1 MSRLF
6 SFPGQFRIAPL
17 LLAFALQ
24 GVSTVAYA
32 DPASNAALID
42 EADALAQKSN
52 ALAEAGDTAGAIAA
66 MRESLRLQEEQVVPN
81 LPSEVQTLFRLEL
94 TEQKLR
100 LVSLYASNGEFT
112 SAVALLE
119 AEIQFHEGLS
129 VPDKHAGQVQ
139 GWRDALPGL
148 RANALL
154 FRAKQAMELHAD
166 DRDSEALLVLQ
177 EILPQLDRATDIDAE
192 QLASVNLLAG
202 RVFAEALAY
211 TEAETRYLRALESGE
226 KAYGPSASELIVC
239 LGELGRLSITR
250 GMPER
255 GAKHLVRAHEIAQA
269 TRDPALASTVK
280 DLGMLLWHR
289 GDNAESIVV
298 LQRALALYGVQSDV
312 NALIGQMATQ
322 LFLAVVQDDSGRFDD
337 AETTF
342 QQLGTQLETLIAEQ
356 PAFSGLKAVYL
367 RRYGVH
373 HLRQGHYEQAEKA
386 LLAGIELSKKS
397 APADSPQVVQQGCD
411 LGEVYWAAGDLARS
425 LEPIGRCFDSREADI
440 ARVLATGTE
449 EQKRA
454 FLGSYLV
461 AFQKTMNAQRL
472 GGNDNTRLNRL
483 ALTQVLRTKGRVLDA
498 MTSSGLAART
508 SQNEETR
515 GLMTRLTS
523 VRAQMASL
531 ASSGMGSTG
540 DLSRLRDEATTI
552 EAKLGEVDAGFRA
565 ATRTIDLASV
575 QQKLTSDDVL
585 VEIVEYRPL
594 DASYRKADP
603 ELRYL
608 AYVVHREGEPRAFDL
623 GPATPID
630 EAVNALRAVLRHP
643 EQDVAPAA
651 RQLHSLVMA
660 PLVTALA
667 GKTHVFLAPDGALN
681 TVPFAALVNAN
692 GFLVEQYDFT
702 YLTSGR
708 DLLRFGA
715 EPPASGPLVVYA
727 NPEFGAAEGNVSG
740 GNTKLSKVVF
750 QQLPG
755 TQAEADALHEL
766 FPDAVVNTG
775 NDASEAAVKRVARPF
790 ALHLATHGYFLPTT
804 SLSNLSGPNGEAL
817 DLQAANERLALAE
830 NPLVRSGLAFAGA
843 TGLRGQAGED
853 GVLTALEASS
863 LDLTGTQLVVLS
875 ACQTAEGEVSQGE
888 GVYGLRRSLTVAGA
902 EALVMSL
909 WSVDDEATSYL
920 MRGYY
925 RRLKEGMG
933 RSAALRDVQRV
944 LAASEPTRHPYY
956 WAAFIPS
963 GNPGAIVVPPPTAAT
978 PATPTPNSE
987 ASEDSASHSGDSDD
1001 NEEDSSSDGESE
1013 GDWPTA
1019 TPNVGASIG
1028 AVHLALEG
1036 NSGQP
1041 KFAGTPVYLSMDFSL
1056 FSAAWDEDFGNTS
1069 RGVVIYDRLGANLG
1083 WIALQGNAVATLNW
1097 DYSLLLGYRA
1107 EYLGVFVGARWGSGT
1122 VVVDDSDFTNSGG
1135 YFPPA
1140 ARIELPW
1147 FWESR
1152 ISALGYYG
1160 AITDKREVLGVD
1172 LRIPLGG
1179 PSVWLQAGF
1188 NRLDGRVSQDNHAWM
1203 VPISLGF
1210 SGDD

>member
-1 MSRLF
+1 MSRTF
-6 SFPGQFRIAPL
+6 SFRGQLRAAVLLGLLGAASAPR
-17 LLAFALQ
+17 LA
-24 GVSTVAYA
+24 SA

-42 EADALAQKSN
+42 QADALAQKSN
-52 ALAEAGDTAGAIAA
+52 GLAEAGDVPGAIAA
-66 MRESLRLQEEQVVPN
+66 MQESLRLQEEQVIPT

-94 TEQKLR
+94 TEQKLK
-100 LVSLYASNGEFT
+100 LVSLLASNGDFT
-112 SAVALLE
+112 AAAALLE
-119 AEIQFHEGLS
+119 AEIRFHEGLS
-129 VPDKHAGQVQ
+129 VPDKFAGDVQ
-139 GWRDALPGL
+139 GWREALPGL
-148 RANALL
+148 RANAVLY
-154 FRAKQAMELHAD
+154 RAKQAMELHGE

-177 EILPQLDRATDIDAE
+177 EILPQLDAATDIAPE

-211 TEAETRYLRALESGE
+211 TEAESRYLRALEYGE
-226 KAYGPSASELIVC
+226 KAYGSNASELIVC

-250 GMPER
+250 GIPER
-255 GAKHLVRAHEIAQA
+255 GAKHLVRAHQIAQA
-269 TRDPALASTVK
+269 NRDPELPGTVK

-289 GDNAESIVV
+289 GDNAEAITV
-298 LQRALALYGVQSDV
+298 LQRALVLYGAQSDMG
-312 NALIGQMATQ
+312 ATIGRLATQ

-337 AETTF
+337 AEATF
-342 QQLGTQLETLIAEQ
+342 QQLDVQLTALLVAQ
-356 PAFSGLKAVYL
+356 PAFSGLQAVYL

-386 LLAGIELSKKS
+386 LLAGIEISKQS

-425 LEPIGRCFDSREADI
+425 LDPIGRCFDSREVDI

-472 GGNDNTRLNRL
+472 GGNDNAQLNRL

-498 MTSSGLAART
+498 MTSSGLATRT
-508 SQNEETR
+508 SQSSETR
-515 GLMTRLTS
+515 GLMARLTS

-531 ASSGMGSTG
+531 ASSGMGSAAE
-540 DLSRLRDEATTI
+540 LSRLRDEAANI

-565 ATRTIDLASV
+565 ATRTIDLAGV
-575 QQKLTSDDVL
+575 QQKLANDDVL

-608 AYVVHREGEPRAFDL
+608 AYVVHRDGEPQSFDL
-623 GPATPID
+623 GPATAID
-630 EAVNALRAVLRHP
+630 GAVEALRAVLRHP
-643 EQDVAPAA
+643 EQDVTAAA
-651 RQLHSLVMA
+651 RQLHTLVMA
-660 PLVTALA
+660 PLVTALR

-681 TVPFAALVNAN
+681 TVPFAALVNKD

-715 EPPASGPLVVYA
+715 EAAASGPLVVFA
-727 NPEFGAAEGNVSG
+727 NPEFGVAEGSVSG
-740 GNTKLSKVVF
+740 NTQLSNVVF
-750 QQLPG
+750 QPLPG

-766 FPDAVVNTG
+766 FPDALVNTG

-790 ALHLATHGYFLPTT
+790 ALHLATHGYFLPTH

-817 DLQAANERLALAE
+817 DLQSANERLALAE

-944 LAASEPTRHPYY
+944 LAASEATHHPYF

-963 GNPGAIVVPPPTAAT
+963 GNPSAIVVPPQG
-978 PATPTPNSE
+978 TPTPAPQPNASSSAE
-987 ASEDSASHSGDSDD
+987 ADEDEDD
-1001 NEEDSSSDGESE
+1001 ADDSSFDSWSNDD
-1013 GDWPTA
+1013 DWPTA
-1019 TPNVGASIG
+1019 TPSFGASFG
-1028 AVHLALEG
+1028 AAHIVLEG

-1041 KFAGTPVYLSMDFSL
+1041 KFSGTPLYGSMDFSL
-1056 FSAAWDEDFGNTS
+1056 ISAAWDEDFGNTS
-1069 RGVVIYDRLGANLG
+1069 RGVVVYDRLGANLG
-1083 WIALQGNAVATLNW
+1083 WIAVQGNAVATLNW

-1135 YFPPA
+1135 FFPPA

-1147 FWESR
+1147 LWDSR
-1152 ISALGYYG
+1152 ISAVGYYG
-1160 AITDKREVLGVD
+1160 AILDKRDVMGVD
-1172 LRIPLGG
+1172 VRIPLGG
-1179 PSVWLQAGF
+1179 PEVWLQTGF
-1188 NRLDGRVSQDNHAWM
+1188 SRLDGRVSQDNHAW
-1203 VPISLGF
+1203 VLPLSLGF